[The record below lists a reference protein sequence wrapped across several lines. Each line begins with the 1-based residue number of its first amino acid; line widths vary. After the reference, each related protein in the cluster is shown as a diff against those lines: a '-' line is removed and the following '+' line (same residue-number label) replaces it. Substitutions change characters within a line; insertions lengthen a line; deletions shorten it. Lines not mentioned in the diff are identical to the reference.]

1 LFSLLLGFTVG
12 GVCKLFFRWIFIGG
26 VCGCFNTGAA
36 AANSDQALGAKAT
49 ASISGGIILSS
60 GQYDSNPWDDTF
72 QHDANAGHWEQHD
85 ANAWEQQQHDTDAW
99 EHRKLDASRGGWWW
113 WKLKQHDVCAWEW
126 KQQLHESYVS
136 WKWNNDASTRDQHK

>member
-1 LFSLLLGFTVG
+1 MLFVFSLD
-12 GVCKLFFRWIFIGG
+12 FIGG

-72 QHDANAGHWEQHD
+72 QHDANARHWEQHD
-85 ANAWEQQQHDTDAW
+85 VNAWEQQQHDTDAS
-99 EHRKLDASRGGWWW
+99 EHRKFDASRGWWWWW
-113 WKLKQHDVCAWEW
+113 WKLKQHDVSAWEW

-136 WKWNNDASTRDQHK
+136 WKWNNDASTRDQHKQHDTNTWTCQ